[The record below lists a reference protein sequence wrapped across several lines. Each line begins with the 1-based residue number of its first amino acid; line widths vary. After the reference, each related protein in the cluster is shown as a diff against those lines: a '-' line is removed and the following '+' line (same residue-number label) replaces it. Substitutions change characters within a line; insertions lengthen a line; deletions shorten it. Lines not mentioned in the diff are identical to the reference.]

1 MRNSILILVFSYLLI
16 SCNSQTDKKS
26 AIVESVDSSAVILS
40 NQKLERFFPEKK
52 TVVEFDTTIADR
64 QIQITIKRTDLDSY
78 VINEYEYEGKKQI
91 DKYRDA
97 EIALTIKQKY
107 QLLLDT
113 VFRKSHF
120 SKNAENGFMDIA
132 IFNNYWFNKINKDRI
147 EFLGTI
153 SKPETDWALDF
164 NHYFDLTNKTLKF
177 VELKDEKGIIDN

>member
-1 MRNSILILVFSYLLI
+1 MRDKVIILFFTYLLVA
-16 SCNSQTDKKS
+16 CNSQTNKKS
-26 AIVESVDSSAVILS
+26 AIVESADNTGVTLS
-40 NQKLERFFPEKK
+40 NRILERFFPEKK
-52 TVVEFDTTIADR
+52 AVVEFDTTIADR
-64 QIQITIKRTDLDSY
+64 QIQITIKRTDLDTY

-97 EIALTIKQKY
+97 EIALTIKQKS

-120 SKNAENGFMDIA
+120 SKYAENGFMDIA
-132 IFNNYWFNKINKDRI
+132 IFNNYWFKKIGKDSI

-164 NHYFDLTNKTLKF
+164 KHYFDLTNKTLKF
-177 VELKDEKGIIDN
+177 IEQKDEKEVIDN